1 MVRELTVTE
10 QLVRNVSYRGIND
23 IKHPTYGIIPVD
35 RAKLEQ
41 LLTLS
46 EDELVR
52 LGKESFQ
59 SSTK

>member
-10 QLVRNVSYRGIND
+10 QLVRNASYRGIND

-35 RAKLEQ
+35 RANLEQ